1 MATLSYNLSSKVDVN
16 GMAQLYIRITLSKK
30 NRPRLKTGIF
40 ARQNWFDPVRGIIPP
55 KKGRLNT
62 TDVVEAN
69 KAAAILAEYESRL
82 TKICSIFGDS
92 TDKDT
97 LAEAMEATKGIAVE
111 NLDADI
117 IMKAIKANQINNEGD
132 TFFGLMESYIVKSN
146 FSAEHTKGYRVLMR
160 MLARYQSFVRLTQK
174 ERKGFTFDIDKTT
187 KEDIEDFFDY
197 VRNEK
202 ALSEEYPFIF
212 ERLLTEYPAEITPKH
227 NRKSIGDRGTNTIYK
242 LKKKIKAFFNW
253 LIEQGYTTNQPCKGL
268 EIKAE
273 TYGTPYY
280 LTLEERNLVADY
292 DLSEYPSLAIQRDI
306 FIFQCLVGC
315 RVSDLIQMIPSN
327 ISGGILEYIPR
338 KTIKEDA
345 TKVRVPLNGRATAL
359 VEKYKGVD
367 TKGRLFPFISAQKY
381 NEAIKA
387 VLTKCEVN
395 RLVTVLNPTTGKQE
409 QRPINELASSH
420 MARRTFIGNLYRQVK
435 DPNLI
440 GSMSGHVDGSRAFAR
455 YRAIDDET
463 KKEIITLID

>member
-82 TKICSIFGDS
+82 TKICSIYGNS

-97 LAEAMEATKGIAVE
+97 LAEAMEATKGMAVE

-117 IMKAIKANQINNEGD
+117 IMKAIKANQISNEGD

-187 KEDIEDFFDY
+187 KEDVEDFFDY

-212 ERLLTEYPAEITPKH
+212 ERFV
-227 NRKSIGDRGTNTIYK
+227 DRIS
-242 LKKKIKAFFNW
+242 
-253 LIEQGYTTNQPCKGL
+253 C
-268 EIKAE
+268 
-273 TYGTPYY
+273 
-280 LTLEERNLVADY
+280 RNN
-292 DLSEYPSLAIQRDI
+292 S
-306 FIFQCLVGC
+306 
-315 RVSDLIQMIPSN
+315 
-327 ISGGILEYIPR
+327 
-338 KTIKEDA
+338 
-345 TKVRVPLNGRATAL
+345 
-359 VEKYKGVD
+359 
-367 TKGRLFPFISAQKY
+367 
-381 NEAIKA
+381 
-387 VLTKCEVN
+387 
-395 RLVTVLNPTTGKQE
+395 
-409 QRPINELASSH
+409 
-420 MARRTFIGNLYRQVK
+420 
-435 DPNLI
+435 
-440 GSMSGHVDGSRAFAR
+440 
-455 YRAIDDET
+455 
-463 KKEIITLID
+463 